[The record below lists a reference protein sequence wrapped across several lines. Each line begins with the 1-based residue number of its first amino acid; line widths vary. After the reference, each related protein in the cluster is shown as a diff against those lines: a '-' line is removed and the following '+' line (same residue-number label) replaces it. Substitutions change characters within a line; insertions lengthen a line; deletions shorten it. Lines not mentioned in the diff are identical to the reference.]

1 MVCLGEILH
10 VYGGVVQYQQGA
22 IRGPECLWL
31 EEEAV
36 DGLVAYSWDFHQD
49 GKCLGPI

>member
-1 MVCLGEILH
+1 MMETTGK
-10 VYGGVVQYQQGA
+10 
-22 IRGPECLWL
+22 

-49 GKCLGPI
+49 GECLRPV